1 MLCLMAL
8 EQHGVTPSDGEVL
21 VTGASG
27 GVGSIAVTLL
37 ASNGYTV
44 VAATGRLAEAD
55 YLRRLGAATVI
66 DRAELAEP
74 GRPLG
79 SERWAGAIDSVG
91 SHTLAN
97 VCATT
102 SAEGAV
108 AACGMAQGMEFP
120 STVAPFILRGVSLL
134 GINSVTQSH
143 AKRVTAWGRLSS
155 DLDTGHL
162 GEISHEIG
170 LTDAISTSTDLLE
183 GRVRGRIIVDVNR

>member
-1 MLCLMAL
+1 MAL

-79 SERWAGAIDSVG
+79 SERWPALSTPWAATHWLMCVPPPVPREPSPRVAWLKAWN
-91 SHTLAN
+91 SQALLRHSS
-97 VCATT
+97 CA
-102 SAEGAV
+102 E
-108 AACGMAQGMEFP
+108 
-120 STVAPFILRGVSLL
+120 
-134 GINSVTQSH
+134 
-143 AKRVTAWGRLSS
+143 
-155 DLDTGHL
+155 
-162 GEISHEIG
+162 
-170 LTDAISTSTDLLE
+170 
-183 GRVRGRIIVDVNR
+183 